1 MNTEGFKKKAK
12 NHQLQFFAG
21 DSQSAVKKREGRAQ
35 EHWLNEVAAR
45 EGKTFYSGYEIFE
58 AVKNHRGTKTDI
70 PEWFYDTL
78 RSQHIPFNFFIPLIH
93 ESAYCIRVLNRLFQ
107 LNISEITAI
116 EIEYP
121 PNEFNPLKDKT
132 SFDAFISY
140 TTIEKTKG
148 FIGFE
153 IKYTEGGYS
162 PTTKER
168 ELADTENSV
177 YYKETAKS
185 GLYIHRNEPLLK
197 ENTYRQIWRN
207 HLLASSFAKDQYHQF
222 LSVTIYPKGNSHF
235 TDAIKAFET
244 FLTETGKSTLKGI
257 TYETFFQALIDCSE
271 TEKQRDWIKYLI
283 ERYLVS
289 DREFYLNQLEKVG
302 K

>member
-1 MNTEGFKKKAK
+1 MIPESFKKKAK
-12 NHQLQFFAG
+12 KQQLIFFKENN
-21 DSQSAVKKREGRAQ
+21 QSLIEKKVGRAQ
-35 EHWLNEVAAR
+35 DHWLNDEAAKD
-45 EGKTFYSGYEIFE
+45 GKTFHSGYEIFE

-78 RSQHIPFNFFIPLIH
+78 RSQHIPFNFFIPLII
-93 ESAYCIRVLNRLFQ
+93 EKNLCVSVLNKLFQ
-107 LNISEITAI
+107 LNIAKISAI
-116 EIEYP
+116 EFEYP
-121 PNEFNPLKDKT
+121 LHKDNPLNDKT
-132 SFDAFISY
+132 SFDAFISF
-140 TTIEKTKG
+140 TTTENTKG

-162 PTTKER
+162 PTTKEK
-168 ELADTENSV
+168 ELAGTENSV

-185 GLYIHRNEPLLK
+185 GLYNNSNEPLLI

-207 HLLASSFAKDQYHQF
+207 HLLASAFAKDQYQQF
-222 LSVTIYPKGNSHF
+222 FSVTIYPAGNTHF
-235 TDAIKAFET
+235 TDAIKVFET

-271 TEKQRDWIKYLI
+271 TEKQRDWVKYLVK
-283 ERYLVS
+283 RYLVS
-289 DREFYLNQLEKVG
+289 DQAFYLNQLEKAG